1 PRGATRWRVLV
12 AVLLLIALVGG
23 GLALAVSRQQA
34 AAAHPGGTI
43 AFLDSSSTP
52 TGATDALQMNLRGLG
67 APPAGEHYQAW
78 FINQESEQI
87 LSLGPLVPH
96 ANQTYAL
103 NYAAAPAN
111 GEAQNLLALGSA
123 FEITLER
130 TAVEAPAGKVVL
142 SAKFPP
148 DAFVHIK
155 HVLLSFPTTPGKM
168 GLLVGVLQQT
178 SDANSEAQALQQAMA
193 NARSTEVQCHAQS
206 ILDILEGTH
215 GQHYQPLS
223 AECIA
228 LGMTRQGDG
237 FGLLD
242 SSASAGSGQSPSP
255 TGYIADAADHASLAG
270 STPDATAVIR
280 QHGASAQAILAGV
293 KSSLTA
299 ADAAALRLLAVPTD
313 AVATATLVG
322 NCAQAY
328 GTVGHGNS
336 AATGAIGAYLQGQ
349 LMATLTLTP

>member
-1 PRGATRWRVLV
+1 MLV
-12 AVLLLIALVGG
+12 AALLLIALVGG
-23 GLALAVSRQQA
+23 GLALAISRQQA
-34 AAAHPGGTI
+34 VAAHPGGTI

-52 TGATDALQMNLRGLG
+52 TGTTDGLQMNVRGLG
-67 APPAGEHYQAW
+67 APPVGEHYQAW
-78 FINQESEQI
+78 FINLETEQI
-87 LSLGPLVPH
+87 FSLGPLVPH

-103 NYAAAPAN
+103 SYAAAPVK
-111 GEAQNLLALGSA
+111 GKAQNLLALGSA

-130 TAVEAPAGKVVL
+130 TVVEAPAGKVVL
-142 SAKFPP
+142 AARFPP

-155 HVLLSFPTTPGKM
+155 HVLLSFPTTPGTI

-178 SDANSEAQALQQAMA
+178 SDANAEAQALQQAMA
-193 NARSTEVQCHAQS
+193 DAHSTAVQCHAQS
-206 ILDILEGTH
+206 ILDILEGAH

-223 AECIA
+223 ADCIA
-228 LGMTRQGDG
+228 LGVTRQGDG

-242 SSASAGSGQSPSP
+242 SSAAAGSGQSPSP

-280 QHGASAQAILAGV
+280 QHGANAQAILAGV
-293 KSSLTA
+293 KSALTA
-299 ADAAALRLLAVPTD
+299 ADAAALRLLAAPTD
-313 AVATATLVG
+313 AVAAATLVG
-322 NCAQAY
+322 DCAQAY

-336 AATGAIGAYLQGQ
+336 AATGAIDAYLQGQ